1 MNAFD
6 FDTSATRSCPLH
18 DLQVRTTPGN
28 HSPYLYTY
36 IAFLAQRSLVSTPL
50 PLPILEICPS
60 FETHPNST
68 DAPLSTTT
76 MAEVTFD
83 VTPATPQKRPY
94 EDEDC
99 TPLTS
104 HNLANSAH
112 KTSSDHTSRD
122 VSPAPSSLSSLTELT
137 NNDVTTQ
144 LKSTT
149 GPQAKKPKLT
159 FQEKE
164 AEKAARKREK
174 EEKERVKAE
183 EKVRKEE
190 EKARKDEEK
199 RKANEEKENA
209 KRAKDL
215 EKAKLAKEKEAKKQ
229 AEQQKK
235 DAKEAEKLKKERVSI
250 FPLPLSKLTL
260 DRLK

>member
-1 MNAFD
+1 
-6 FDTSATRSCPLH
+6 
-18 DLQVRTTPGN
+18 
-28 HSPYLYTY
+28 
-36 IAFLAQRSLVSTPL
+36 
-50 PLPILEICPS
+50 
-60 FETHPNST
+60 
-68 DAPLSTTT
+68 

-83 VTPATPQKRPY
+83 VTPATPQKRPH
-94 EDEDC
+94 EDEQC

-104 HNLANSAH
+104 QNLMNSAH

-137 NNDVTTQ
+137 NNDVTTTRIKTQ
-144 LKSTT
+144 P

-183 EKVRKEE
+183 EKARKDED
-190 EKARKDEEK
+190 KARKDEEK

-209 KRAKDL
+209 KRARDL
-215 EKAKLAKEKEAKKQ
+215 EKAKVAKEKEAKKQ

-235 DAKEAEKLKKERVSI
+235 DAKEAERLKKERVSI
-250 FPLPLSKLTL
+250 VSMCSVKTNVG
-260 DRLK
+260 